1 MREVRMLACYYNV
14 SPDQLTEQQVADYL
28 LYLINDCE
36 FAPGTLRVSYSGI
49 KFFYT
54 HTCPRNWNLLRKLK
68 IPRQKTM
75 PDLAKT
81 CVNHRLPTHRQ

>member
-49 KFFYT
+49 KSSVRSWRFAALAAEV
-54 HTCPRNWNLLRKLK
+54 PR
-68 IPRQKTM
+68 P
-75 PDLAKT
+75 
-81 CVNHRLPTHRQ
+81 